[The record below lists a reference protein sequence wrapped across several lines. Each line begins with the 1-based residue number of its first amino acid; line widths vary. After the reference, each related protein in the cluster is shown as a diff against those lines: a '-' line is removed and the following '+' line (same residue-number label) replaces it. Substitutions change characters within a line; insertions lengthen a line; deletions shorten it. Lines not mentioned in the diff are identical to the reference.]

1 MGLATLDWT
10 IISIYL
16 IFSFLVGIYFSKRAL
31 KSVNDYFVSGR
42 VLPWWLAGMSM
53 VASAFAIDTPLGI
66 TGLIAKDGIPGV
78 WYAWSFALGGA
89 GALGAFIFAPLLR
102 RSQIITTAEL
112 IELRYDGRPAAF
124 LRGFKGVY
132 FGIFANAITL
142 GWIIKAVWTVAEIV
156 TPGFDPDLLLV
167 AILLFTLIY
176 TTLSGLWGITATDF
190 LQFIIGS
197 TGSFILAYFA
207 WIQIG
212 GIENLVSQVIN
223 RYGAVSAAERL
234 SFFPSAGT
242 PFFVTF
248 IVFMTLKWWG
258 NPPPAITQ
266 RIISSKD
273 ETHAS
278 FATIFFAIVAFG
290 FNYWPMIFVALV
302 SLVLYPDLA
311 APEAGYAMLIVKLLP
326 TGFLGLMLASLMAAF
341 MSTVDTHI
349 NFGAS
354 YMVNDIY
361 RRFIMKNATEK
372 HYVRASQISTVL
384 MLVFAVIIAYNL
396 DSVSDAWYY
405 MSMLTAGY
413 GIVIVIRWF
422 WWRVNAWAEIAA
434 LAASG
439 LGSTLLS
446 PKFGKAVGYWD
457 NIPTLDWQYRFIV
470 VVLLCTASWLTV
482 CFLTNPTSEEH
493 LKKFCAKVKPFPT
506 FWGPIYQ
513 KYPDIGWNFKFIR
526 SCIHWILGAV
536 IVYAFCFG
544 IGSLMFKNMVAGI
557 LLIIAAVFMGSII
570 FVTWKKS
577 PFRNSYKNE

>member
-10 IISIYL
+10 IISLYL
-16 IFSFLVGIYFSKRAL
+16 IFSVLVGLYFSKRAL

-42 VLPWWLAGMSM
+42 ALPWWLAGMSM
-53 VASAFAIDTPLGI
+53 IASAFAIDTPLGI

-142 GWIIKAVWTVAEIV
+142 GWIIKAVWTVSEIV
-156 TPGFDPDLLLV
+156 VPGFDPDLLLL

-176 TTLSGLWGITATDF
+176 TTLSGLWGIAATDF

-207 WIQIG
+207 WNQIG
-212 GIENLVSQVIN
+212 GIENLVTQVIN

-234 SFFPSAGT
+234 GFFPSAGT

-273 ETHAS
+273 EKHAS
-278 FATIFFAIVAFG
+278 FATILFAIIAFG

-302 SLVLYPDLA
+302 SLVLYPELS
-311 APEAGYAMLIVKLLP
+311 APEAGYVMLIVKLLP

-361 RRFIMKNATEK
+361 RRFIMKNATQK

-384 MLVFAVIIAYNL
+384 MLIFAVIIAYNL

-457 NIPTLDWQYRFIV
+457 NIPVMDWQYRFII

-482 CFLTNPTSEEH
+482 LFLTNPTSEEH
-493 LKKFCAKVKPFPT
+493 LRKFCAKVKPFPT

-536 IVYAFCFG
+536 TVYAFCFG
-544 IGSLMFKNMVAGI
+544 IGSLMFKNMVGGI

-570 FVTWKKS
+570 FVTWKK
-577 PFRNSYKNE
+577 